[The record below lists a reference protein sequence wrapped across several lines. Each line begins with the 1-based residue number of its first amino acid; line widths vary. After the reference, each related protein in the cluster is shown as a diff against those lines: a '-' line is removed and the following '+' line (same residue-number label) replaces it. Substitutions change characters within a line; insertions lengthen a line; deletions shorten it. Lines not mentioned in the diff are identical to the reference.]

1 MTGEQR
7 ESPAQVQGTNQDPSE
22 APNDSYMVGSES
34 LRLSDLRCNQSQE
47 YSDAE
52 GCG

>member
-34 LRLSDLRCNQSQE
+34 VRLSDLLRNSTPKLT
-47 YSDAE
+47 DTE

>member
-34 LRLSDLRCNQSQE
+34 VRPSDLLCNST
-47 YSDAE
+47 SKLTDTE